1 AVPPLAEHENG
12 FGLWFSKITVLAQ
25 ELSISIH
32 LYCNEA
38 TKTALERILKK
49 GKLTASISME
59 NFTEWEDFFILS
71 KNIHKDDLVVLI
83 SARKGAASYMGV
95 LENLPSKLEKYFPLN
110 SRFVIYPQQF
120 DNFSDDRYPD
130 LDISSEP

>member
-1 AVPPLAEHENG
+1 
-12 FGLWFSKITVLAQ
+12 
-25 ELSISIH
+25 
-32 LYCNEA
+32 
-38 TKTALERILKK
+38 
-49 GKLTASISME
+49 ME

-130 LDISSEP
+130 LDISSEPLNKGIETVQKIGKEIGSIFKKKENE